1 MNAKVAAVGIFLIVG
16 TVGTRMIVFIKE
28 ADRQLTKDAGGEAY
42 YSAELTPETVEEAIP
57 EDLPGMPASL
67 QPALDL
73 VLKKDAAAL
82 KAWIQQYRPYL
93 KDPKLSEIE
102 LEYVKKVGRKDP
114 AQARKTFAEIDRRNG
129 PDSPLRPR
137 IDQLANT
144 YR

>member
-16 TVGTRMIVFIKE
+16 TVGTRMIVFMKE

-42 YSAELTPETVEEAIP
+42 YSAELTPEMVEEAMP

-114 AQARKTFAEIDRRNG
+114 AQARTTFAEIDKRNG